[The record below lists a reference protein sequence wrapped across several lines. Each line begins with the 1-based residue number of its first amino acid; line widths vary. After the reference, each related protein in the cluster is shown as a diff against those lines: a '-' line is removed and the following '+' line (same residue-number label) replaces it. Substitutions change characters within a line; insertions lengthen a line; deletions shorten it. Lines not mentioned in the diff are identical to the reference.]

1 MDLEKSTDKIVPAA
15 SFAELLALVGRSVP
29 CPFPE
34 RPPAQSAAWPPIG
47 GPDPVVP
54 LFASGT
60 TCCAREVHCHAR
72 PSVSTSSKNKQGVAC
87 SASVSCPV
95 PLELIH
101 TISAQRITCAMAE
114 CHYKIVYVP
123 ADT

>member
-1 MDLEKSTDKIVPAA
+1 MDLEKSRDKAVPAA
-15 SFAELLALVGRSVP
+15 SFAELLALVGA

-34 RPPAQSAAWPPIG
+34 RPAQRAAWPPIG
-47 GPDPVVP
+47 PPNPVVS
-54 LFASGT
+54 FASGT
-60 TCCAREVHCHAR
+60 THVRCASEVHWHAR

-87 SASVSCPV
+87 SAFVSCLV
-95 PLELIH
+95 PLELIY
-101 TISAQRITCAMAE
+101 TISAQRSPCAMAE